1 MQKEAL
7 VIMVFGKHPIYLIID
22 GKALINR
29 ILFGH
34 EKSTKIHDKTRVD
47 Y

>member
-7 VIMVFGKHPIYLIID
+7 VIMVFGKHPTYLIID
-22 GKALINR
+22 GKTLVNG

-34 EKSTKIHDKTRVD
+34 EKSTMIHEKT
-47 Y
+47 